1 MVSDHTFRRRFLLGT
16 GAESIGVALSLLAT
30 EYERGYRYQH
40 PPATA
45 ISVMK
50 PANAYGEPW
59 KEDRDGIEGGD
70 QLVSAQETIEKTED
84 YRYQEVYQKNI
95 QNSSL
100 RALPSK
106 TAYFLKTSK
115 YQNVDSGAFDDT
127 APGVHMISLDA
138 LQCGQLS
145 PFSVSSFA
153 QL

>member
-1 MVSDHTFRRRFLLGT
+1 M
-16 GAESIGVALSLLAT
+16 SLQAT
-30 EYERGYRYQH
+30 EYDRDYRHQH

-50 PANAYGEPW
+50 PANAYGKSG

-70 QLVSAQETIEKTED
+70 QLVSAKKPSRKPRTMDIRRFIK
-84 YRYQEVYQKNI
+84 KNI
-95 QNSSL
+95 QNSCL

-115 YQNVDSGAFDDT
+115 YQNVDSGAFYDT

-138 LQCGQLS
+138 LQCGQVS
-145 PFSVSSFA
+145 PF
-153 QL
+153 

>member
-1 MVSDHTFRRRFLLGT
+1 MVSDHTFREHLLFGA
-16 GAESIGVALSLLAT
+16 GAESIGVAMPLQAT
-30 EYERGYRYQH
+30 EYDRDYRYQH

-50 PANAYGEPW
+50 PANAHRKPW
-59 KEDRDGIEGGD
+59 NENSDGIKGGD
-70 QLVSAQETIEKTED
+70 QLVSAQKTIEKTED
-84 YRYQEVYQKNI
+84 HGDQEVSQKNI
-95 QNSSL
+95 QNSFL
-100 RALPSK
+100 RALPLK

-115 YQNVDSGAFDDT
+115 YQNVDSGASDET

-138 LQCGQLS
+138 LQCGQVS